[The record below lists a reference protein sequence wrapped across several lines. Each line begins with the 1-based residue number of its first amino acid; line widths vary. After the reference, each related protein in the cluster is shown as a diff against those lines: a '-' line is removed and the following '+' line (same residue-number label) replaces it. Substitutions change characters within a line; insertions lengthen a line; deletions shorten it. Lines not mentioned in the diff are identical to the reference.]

1 MKSFFLLIGLVVFL
15 FCPVSLFA
23 ADGDNPGVSD
33 SWLNAAMRNIEKKE
47 YEPSLQELDY
57 RGESFT
63 HPKFHLANRAN
74 NLRAYFDENGMELIS
89 KEISE
94 EEKWNL
100 KIKSIEVTGGK
111 DEKVFSDLDVD
122 IDGNNIVCTGDGIEI
137 VYSNSKSGIRQS
149 ISIQEGIKTERI
161 DFIIEAE
168 NLNIS
173 SGRDRFVL
181 NSGKQE
187 IIYAV
192 DKIEDVNGREV
203 LYSLSNAEDKLKI
216 SLGEEELIYPIIV
229 TANITSSSLP
239 AEDLIVSTSAKD
251 RDLSETPDWSL
262 DFIGGDRAS
271 VSSAGDVN
279 GDGYSD
285 VVVGLWAYSHDGAA
299 FVFYGSVS
307 GLDTIPAWTAEP
319 NEQEEGAYFGWSV
332 SGAGDVNGDGYSDV
346 IVGARHYD
354 NGEDDEG
361 AAFVYYG
368 SSSGLSSSADRIYE
382 SNQAN
387 AQFGSSVSGARDV
400 NGDGYSDVIVGAPG
414 VPGYGLYGSVFVYY
428 GSASGLPPS
437 LASWT
442 VVDPDGGIYFGCSV
456 SSAGDV
462 NGDGYS
468 DVIIGDDN
476 YSNGESYEG
485 TAYVY
490 YGGSSGLSTSPD
502 WQAETDEEG
511 AYFGASVSSAGDV
524 NGDGYSDVIV
534 GASQAGEEYEGKAYI
549 YYGSFAGLLLVPSWT
564 AECDSSMAGFG
575 VSVSGAGDVNGDGY
589 SDVIVGAPG
598 YNDDNGV
605 IFVYNGG
612 PLGLP
617 LSPDWTAEPI
627 SEVLYVG
634 GSVSTAGDVNGDGYS
649 DVIVG
654 ARQNAFVY
662 HGSSSDPTTES
673 NWSKEGGQANA
684 YFGCSVSGAGDVNG
698 DGYSDVIIG
707 AYGYNDGGSEV
718 GRAYVYHG
726 SSPLPSA
733 SPNWTAQSDQEDA
746 HFGVSVSGAGDV
758 NGDGYSDVIVGATTY
773 DDGQMDEGAVFV
785 YHGSS
790 SGLSTSPS
798 WTAAETDQAFA
809 FFGGSVSGAGDVN
822 GDGYSDVIVGAWG
835 FDEEGANR
843 GVAFVYYGSSTGLS
857 ASSDWS
863 AQSDEAGAEFGVSV
877 SGAGD
882 VNGDGYSDVVVGAHR
897 YDKGE
902 NDEGAVFVYHGS
914 SSGLSSLPNWTA
926 ESNQADSRF
935 GASVSSAGDVNG
947 DGYSDVIVGAYYY
960 SNGETNEGR
969 AFVYHGSSTGLPSSP
984 DWTAESDQ
992 AGAYFGT
999 SVSSAGD
1006 VNGDRYSDVIIGAN
1020 YYTHGEQYEGRAF
1033 LYNGSPWGL
1042 STVSYDWTAE
1052 SNQASAF
1059 FGSSVSSAGDV
1070 NGDGY
1075 SDVIVGA
1082 YNYAN
1087 GQTGEGGAFL
1097 YYGNKGGLSLI
1108 PTQSTQ
1114 DGSHP
1119 VQLGNLTGTSGVQLN
1134 LLGRTP
1140 GGRGRVKLQWEVK
1153 ELGQLFDEV
1162 FGETIIYESASW
1174 YDTDVDGVEISEEV
1188 TGLSGGTAYHWRV
1201 RLLYDPVYYE
1211 GSLHSRWLSI
1221 GPNGWNE
1228 TDFITTDLSGIEDNP
1243 GEIANLQL
1251 SVFPS
1256 ISTRDFSII
1265 FYVSEEEAKA
1275 DINLSVYN
1283 KVGMKVANIF
1293 TGRKKQGTH
1302 SVNWYGM
1309 SSSSQPLPDD
1319 IYFISLKKGKKEQLV
1334 RKVVL
1339 LR

>member
-1 MKSFFLLIGLVVFL
+1 MKSFFLLISLVVCL
-15 FCPVSLFA
+15 FGPVFVLA
-23 ADGDNPGVSD
+23 AGGDNLSVSD
-33 SWLNAAMRNIEKKE
+33 SWLNAAMRNIEKRE
-47 YEPSLQELDY
+47 YEPSLQKLNY

-63 HPKFHLANRAN
+63 RPKFHLANREN
-74 NLRAYFDENGMELIS
+74 NLRAYFDESGMELIPRL
-89 KEISE
+89 ISDGE
-94 EEKWNL
+94 SWNL
-100 KIKSIEVTGGK
+100 KIKSIEVTGGNSDK
-111 DEKVFSDLDVD
+111 KYFSDLDIA

-161 DFIIEAE
+161 NFIIEAE

-173 SGRDRFVL
+173 PKGDKFVL
-181 NSGKQE
+181 NSKESE
-187 IIYAV
+187 IIYQINR
-192 DKIEDVNGREV
+192 IEDADGKEV
-203 LYSLSNAEDKLKI
+203 SYSLSNAEDKLKI
-216 SLGEEELIYPIIV
+216 SLEEEELIYPIKIA
-229 TANITSSSLP
+229 ANITSSNPS

-251 RDLSETPDWSL
+251 RDLSETPDWTVNV
-262 DFIGGDRAS
+262 IGQYVC

-285 VVVGLWAYSHDGAA
+285 VIAGSWTYSHDGGA

-346 IVGARHYD
+346 IVGAPKSD
-354 NGEDDEG
+354 SGETNEG
-361 AAFVYYG
+361 RAYVYHG
-368 SSSGLSSSADRIYE
+368 SSSGLSSSADWIYE
-382 SNQAN
+382 PNQTYAE
-387 AQFGSSVSGARDV
+387 FGWSVSNAGDV
-400 NGDGYSDVIVGAPG
+400 NGDGYSDVIVGAPNPTG
-414 VPGYGLYGSVFVYY
+414 FGEVPGRVLVYY
-428 GSASGLPPS
+428 GSPTGLPP
-437 LASWT
+437 LFASWT
-442 VVDPDGGIYFGCSV
+442 VDDPDGGKYFGSSVSSAGDVNGDGCSDVIIGDHQHSNGQSYEGKAYVYHGSSSGLSTSPDWEEESDEDGASFGAPVSGAGDVNGDGYSDVIVGAGMGGEEDGGKAYVYYGSFAGVLPTASWTAECDSFLAGFGVVSGVGDLNGDGYSDVIVGAPGYNDDEGMIFLYNGGPLGLPLSPDWTAETGLINNLFGASVSTAGDVNGDGYSDLIVGARQNAFVYHGSPSGPSTESDWAKEGEQANAYFGCSV

-468 DVIIGDDN
+468 DV
-476 YSNGESYEG
+476 
-485 TAYVY
+485 V
-490 YGGSSGLSTSPD
+490 
-502 WQAETDEEG
+502 
-511 AYFGASVSSAGDV
+511 
-524 NGDGYSDVIV
+524 
-534 GASQAGEEYEGKAYI
+534 
-549 YYGSFAGLLLVPSWT
+549 
-564 AECDSSMAGFG
+564 
-575 VSVSGAGDVNGDGY
+575 
-589 SDVIVGAPG
+589 
-598 YNDDNGV
+598 
-605 IFVYNGG
+605 
-612 PLGLP
+612 
-617 LSPDWTAEPI
+617 
-627 SEVLYVG
+627 
-634 GSVSTAGDVNGDGYS
+634 
-649 DVIVG
+649 
-654 ARQNAFVY
+654 
-662 HGSSSDPTTES
+662 
-673 NWSKEGGQANA
+673 
-684 YFGCSVSGAGDVNG
+684 
-698 DGYSDVIIG
+698 IG

-726 SSPLPSA
+726 KSLLPSG
-733 SPNWTAQSDQEDA
+733 SPNWTVQSDQEDA

-758 NGDGYSDVIVGATTY
+758 NGDGYSDVIVGATSY

-785 YHGSS
+785 YNGSS
-790 SGLSTSPS
+790 SGLSGSPS
-798 WTAAETDQAFA
+798 WTAAESDQAFA

-843 GVAFVYYGSSTGLS
+843 GVAFVYHGSSTGLS

-863 AQSDEAGAEFGVSV
+863 AQSDQAGAEFGVSV

-882 VNGDGYSDVVVGAHR
+882 VNGDGYSDVIVGAHR

-902 NDEGAVFVYHGS
+902 NDEGAVFVYNGS
-914 SSGLSSLPNWTA
+914 PSGLSSLPNWTD

-935 GASVSSAGDVNG
+935 GASVSGAGDVNG

-960 SNGETNEGR
+960 TNGETNEGR
-969 AFVYHGSSTGLPSSP
+969 AYLYHGSSSGLSASA
-984 DWTAESDQ
+984 DWTDESDQ
-992 AGAYFGT
+992 EGAYFGT

-1006 VNGDRYSDVIIGAN
+1006 VNGDGYSDVIIGAN
-1020 YYTHGEQYEGRAF
+1020 YYSNGQAYEGRAF
-1033 LYNGSPWGL
+1033 IYNGSPWGL

-1082 YNYAN
+1082 YNYTN

-1097 YYGNKGGLSLI
+1097 YYGNKGGLPLI

-1134 LLGRTP
+1134 ILGRTP

-1153 ELGQLFDEV
+1153 ELGQIFDDA
-1162 FGETIIYESASW
+1162 FGETIISESASW
-1174 YDTDVDGVEISEEV
+1174 YDTGVDGVEISEDV
-1188 TGLSGGTAYHWRV
+1188 TGLGEGKAYHWRA
-1201 RLLYDPVYYE
+1201 RLMYDPVYYE
-1211 GSLHSRWLSI
+1211 GSLYSRWLSI

-1243 GEIANLQL
+1243 GEISSLQL

-1256 ISTRDFSII
+1256 ISINTFSIS
-1265 FYVSEEEAKA
+1265 FYVSEEEAKG
-1275 DINLSVYN
+1275 DMSLKIYN
-1283 KVGMKVANIF
+1283 KAGIMVKNLF
-1293 TGRKKQGTH
+1293 TGKKPAGTH
-1302 SVNWYGM
+1302 TITLNGDN
-1309 SSSSQPLPDD
+1309 LPND
-1319 IYFISLKKGKKEQLV
+1319 IYFISLKKGKKEQIV